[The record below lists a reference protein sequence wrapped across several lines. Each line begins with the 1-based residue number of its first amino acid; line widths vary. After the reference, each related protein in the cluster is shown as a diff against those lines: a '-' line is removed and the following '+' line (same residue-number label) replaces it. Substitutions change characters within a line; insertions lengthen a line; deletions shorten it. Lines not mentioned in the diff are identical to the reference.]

1 MIWDVLNKIA
11 IIGTIL
17 GIPAT
22 LYGIYSLS
30 YKTIVVYDR
39 YREPNEAGGNTL
51 VIEKF
56 TRNDARRGKKRIA
69 NECITLR
76 ARVMMTQIG
85 FKE

>member
-39 YREPNEAGGNTL
+39 YRGW
-51 VIEKF
+51 
-56 TRNDARRGKKRIA
+56 R
-69 NECITLR
+69 
-76 ARVMMTQIG
+76 
-85 FKE
+85 

>member
-56 TRNDARRGKKRIA
+56 TRNNARRGKKENSERMYHLKGKSDDDTNWI
-69 NECITLR
+69 
-76 ARVMMTQIG
+76 
-85 FKE
+85 

>member
-30 YKTIVVYDR
+30 YDR

-56 TRNDARRGKKRIA
+56 TRNDARRGKKENSERMYHLKGKSDDDTNWI
-69 NECITLR
+69 
-76 ARVMMTQIG
+76 
-85 FKE
+85 